1 MGIARIAGAIRR
13 PARASGM
20 LGPEG
25 STGAFSPFGLD
36 FHHLFILKK
45 LLLLQQ
51 LSLFGEGDG
60 NRTHVRKHLHGSV
73 SERSL

>member
-1 MGIARIAGAIRR
+1 MGIARIA
-13 PARASGM
+13 ARSTVLRVPWACSDLKAPPEPSALSGSIPITFFM
-20 LGPEG
+20 
-25 STGAFSPFGLD
+25 
-36 FHHLFILKK
+36 LKK
-45 LLLLQQ
+45 LLQLQQ